1 MTTFLRV
8 DDPDDEC
15 VTIVF
20 WSQEGITRCRMLG
33 PTKMIFGQPFEL
45 HGPVAG
51 AIAAARALEVGRR
64 FADAVGVPMVIV
76 DPEHLWNDAW
86 GTLADR
92 RGTGLVPE
100 AGTARSARV

>member
-8 DDPDDEC
+8 EEPDDGC

-20 WSQEGITRCRMLG
+20 WSPEGLTRCRMLG

-45 HGPVAG
+45 TGPVTG
-51 AIAAARALEVGRR
+51 SVAAARTLQVGRR
-64 FADAVGVPMVIV
+64 FADDVGDPMVVV

-86 GTLADR
+86 GMLADR
-92 RGTGLVPE
+92 RRTGLVPG
-100 AGTARSARV
+100 AGMAGSASI